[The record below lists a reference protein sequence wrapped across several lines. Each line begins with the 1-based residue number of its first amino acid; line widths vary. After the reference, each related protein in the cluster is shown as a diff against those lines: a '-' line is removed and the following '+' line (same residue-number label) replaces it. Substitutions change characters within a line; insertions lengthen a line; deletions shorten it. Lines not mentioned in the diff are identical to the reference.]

1 MSVSRP
7 ATAKEL
13 GAELQARRKAA
24 GLTLRELEKLVGM
37 SNAKIS
43 LWENGHRL
51 PSLDDLGTVL
61 DALKVVGDER
71 ERILAM
77 RREAEGPGVLVAGTT
92 TIGAQ
97 LAKLIEWE
105 QGARRI
111 TDVAPLVVPG
121 LLQTADYARAI
132 LAGLPD
138 IETRVALRMGRC
150 EVLRRSRNPVQLRAL
165 IEDEVLVR
173 AFAPPDVMADQLR
186 HLLKMAELP
195 NVTIQLVPSTGA
207 RYTPMLAGPFILF
220 DFDTA
225 PSIVH
230 LEHYRASASLW
241 EDADVLEFREAVEQ
255 IAGVAMSPERT
266 FDVIGELIKGTE
278 QA

>member
-7 ATAKEL
+7 ATAQEL

-24 GLTLRELEKLVGM
+24 GLTLRDLEKQVGM

-51 PSLDDLGTVL
+51 PSLEDLGTVL
-61 DALKVVGDER
+61 DALRVVGDER
-71 ERILAM
+71 ERIVAM
-77 RREAEGPGVLVAGTT
+77 RREAEGPGVLMAGTT

-132 LAGLPD
+132 VAGLPD
-138 IETRVALRMGRC
+138 TETRVALRMGRS
-150 EVLRRSRNPVQLRAL
+150 EVLRRSRNPVQFHAL
-165 IEDEVLVR
+165 IDDEVLVR
-173 AFAPPDVMADQLR
+173 GFPLADVMLEQLK

-195 NVTIQLVPSTGA
+195 NVTIQLVPSTSA
-207 RYTPMLAGPFILF
+207 RYTPVLAGPFILL

-230 LEHYRASASLW
+230 LEHYRASVSLW
-241 EDADVLEFREAVEQ
+241 EEVDVQEFRSAVAQ
-255 IAGVAMSPERT
+255 IAEVAMSPERT
-266 FDVIGELIKGTE
+266 TEVIGELVEGME
-278 QA
+278 